1 MLLFLGML
9 GGIKE
14 VIQNNENGILV
25 AVENWEMLS
34 NSIVE
39 LALNPKQLLNFQSE
53 ARKRVV
59 EDFSIKA
66 MVTQLENLYKSCN
79 PLSII

>member
-1 MLLFLGML
+1 ML

-39 LALNPKQLLNFQSE
+39 LALNPTQLLNFQSE
-53 ARKRVV
+53 ARKGVV
-59 EDFSIKA
+59 ENFSIKA